1 MNKNLTSENI
11 LRTMLT
17 FAIPYI
23 ISYFLQTLYGMA
35 DLFIVGQFNDVN
47 GITSVSNG
55 SQFLHMLTVI
65 IVGLAMGVTV
75 MIARY
80 VGAKEDAKVSKTIGN
95 TIVLFIGISL
105 LLTIFLVL
113 SVSSIIQIMSVPQS
127 AISGTKDYLIICFL
141 GIPFITAYNIISSIF
156 RGLQDSKSPM
166 YFIGIACIANI
177 LLDYLFIGTFHMG
190 PKGAAFGTVLAQTL
204 SVCVALFYIS
214 LKKMGI
220 KLSKSDLKPS
230 KKNMAEILKV
240 GIPVSVQDGCIQ
252 VAFMIITIIANHRG
266 LTDAAA
272 VGVVEKF
279 ISAVFI
285 IPSSM
290 LATVSSL
297 AAQNLGAKKVGRAQS
312 VLRYATIISVVYGVI
327 ITCVVQGLAPYILRI
342 FTSDSAVILS
352 GSEYLKSY
360 IFDCIF
366 AGIHFSFTGYF
377 AALQKSYIG
386 FIHNMIAIIFIRIPG
401 SYFASLYYP
410 MTLFPM
416 GMAAPLGSLLSVV
429 ICVGAY
435 MYLKRKP
442 YGRKTII

>member
-1 MNKNLTSENI
+1 MNKDLTSENI
-11 LRTMLT
+11 LSTMLT

-23 ISYFLQTLYGMA
+23 VSYFLQTLYGMA
-35 DLFIVGQFNDVN
+35 DLFIVGQYNDVN

-75 MIARY
+75 MIGRY
-80 VGAKEDAKVSKTIGN
+80 VGAKEDEKVSKTIGN

-105 LLTIFLVL
+105 FLTMFLVL
-113 SVSSIIQIMSVPQS
+113 NVSSIIHILSVPTS
-127 AISGTKDYLIICFL
+127 AIEGTNDYLIICFL

-156 RGLQDSKSPM
+156 RGLGDSKSPM
-166 YFIGIACIANI
+166 YFIGVACIANI
-177 LLDYLFIGTFHMG
+177 LLDYLFIGAFHMG
-190 PKGAAFGTVLAQTL
+190 AKGAAFGTVLAQTL
-204 SVCVALFYIS
+204 SVCIALVYIYYKR
-214 LKKMGI
+214 LGI
-220 KLSKSDLKPS
+220 KLSKPDLKPS
-230 KKNMAEILKV
+230 KSIMAEILKV

-266 LTDAAA
+266 LVDAAA

-312 VLRYATIISVVYGVI
+312 VLRYATIVSVVYGLI
-327 ITCVVQGLAPYILRI
+327 ITCVVQGLAPNILHI

-386 FIHNMIAIIFIRIPG
+386 FIHNMIAIICVRIPG
-401 SYFASLYYP
+401 SYLASIFYP
-410 MTLFPM
+410 TTLFPM
-416 GMAAPLGSLLSVV
+416 GMAAPLGSLLSVL
-429 ICVGAY
+429 ICVFAY
-435 MYLKRKP
+435 MYLKRKQ

>member
-1 MNKNLTSENI
+1 MNKDLTSENI
-11 LRTMLT
+11 LSTMLT

-23 ISYFLQTLYGMA
+23 VSYFLQTLYGMA
-35 DLFIVGQFNDVN
+35 DLFIVGQYNDVN

-75 MIARY
+75 MIGRY
-80 VGAKEDAKVSKTIGN
+80 VGAKEDEKVSKTIGN

-105 LLTIFLVL
+105 FLTMFLVL
-113 SVSSIIQIMSVPQS
+113 NVSSIIHILSVPTS
-127 AISGTKDYLIICFL
+127 AIEGTNDYLIICFL
-141 GIPFITAYNIISSIF
+141 GIPFIIAYNIISSIF
-156 RGLQDSKSPM
+156 RGLGDSKSPM
-166 YFIGIACIANI
+166 YFIGVACIANI
-177 LLDYLFIGTFHMG
+177 LLDYLFIGAFHMG
-190 PKGAAFGTVLAQTL
+190 AKGAAFGTVLAQTL
-204 SVCVALFYIS
+204 SVCIALVYIYYKR
-214 LKKMGI
+214 LGI
-220 KLSKSDLKPS
+220 KLSKPDLKPS
-230 KKNMAEILKV
+230 KSIMAEILKV

-312 VLRYATIISVVYGVI
+312 VLRYATIVSVVYGLI
-327 ITCVVQGLAPYILRI
+327 ITCVVQGLAPNILRI

-386 FIHNMIAIIFIRIPG
+386 FIHNMIAIICVRIPG
-401 SYFASLYYP
+401 SYLASIFYP
-410 MTLFPM
+410 TTLFPM
-416 GMAAPLGSLLSVV
+416 GMAAPLGSLLSVL
-429 ICVGAY
+429 ICVFAY
-435 MYLKRKP
+435 MYLKRKQ